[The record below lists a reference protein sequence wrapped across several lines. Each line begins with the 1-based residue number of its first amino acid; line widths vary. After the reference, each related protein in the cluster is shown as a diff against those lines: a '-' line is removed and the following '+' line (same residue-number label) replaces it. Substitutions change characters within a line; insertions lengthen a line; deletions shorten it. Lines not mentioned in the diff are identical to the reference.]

1 MMFLFKLGRF
11 VQVPAVGFSRAVFPQ
26 KTSLNLDPSHS
37 ASTASAAHQRHCWNP
52 LREESAPL
60 PPWGPG
66 WLECDDRNLEG
77 FFSSWCKLESE
88 PKKHDEKK
96 PCIQKTTYRISC

>member
-1 MMFLFKLGRF
+1 MMLLFKWDDSFRFQPLG
-11 VQVPAVGFSRAVFPQ
+11 FPGISTT

-66 WLECDDRNLEG
+66 WLECDDRNLDG
-77 FFSSWCKLESE
+77 FFSNWCKLELE
-88 PKKHDEKK
+88 PKK
-96 PCIQKTTYRISC
+96 T